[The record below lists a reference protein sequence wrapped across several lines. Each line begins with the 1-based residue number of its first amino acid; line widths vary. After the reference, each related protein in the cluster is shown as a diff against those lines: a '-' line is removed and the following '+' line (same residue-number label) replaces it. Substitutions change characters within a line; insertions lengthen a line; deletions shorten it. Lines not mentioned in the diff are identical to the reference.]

1 MPKKIKKIKLKG
13 TKIEVT
19 PIGIGVMQFSWGQ
32 GMMKMMGSGDVNEEI
47 RNGIIKAA
55 IAGGVNWF
63 DTAEAYSSSEKFLAS
78 ALKANGIKDKDVII
92 ADKWM
97 PMARTV
103 RHLRKSIETRLT
115 ALDGYT
121 IDIHQIHAPISF
133 SSIKA
138 QMNTMADLVESEK
151 IRSIGVSNFSKNQ
164 MIKAHEVLQER
175 GLQLVSNQVKYSL
188 LHRRIEKT
196 GVLDAAKELGIKIIS
211 YSPLHQGVLTGCYH
225 NDPNLKENMSF
236 MKRKMYPN
244 VEKQVKRTETLMQ
257 AIQEIATK
265 HNVKAS
271 QVSLN
276 WLINFSKDTVV
287 AIPGASK
294 INHVVEN
301 AGAMTF
307 ELTRNEI
314 DQLDELSRPLNKM
327 K

>member
-1 MPKKIKKIKLKG
+1 MVKKIKKIKLKG

-32 GMMKMMGSGDVNEEI
+32 GMSKMMGSGDVNEET

-55 IAGGVNWF
+55 FAGGVNWF
-63 DTAEAYSSSEKFLAS
+63 DTAEAYSRSEKYLAS

-97 PMARTV
+97 PMARTAA
-103 RHLRKSIETRLT
+103 HLKRSIEKRLT

-151 IRSIGVSNFSKNQ
+151 IRSIGVSNFSKNL
-164 MIKAHEVLQER
+164 MIKAHDTLQER

-188 LHRRIEKT
+188 LHRRIEKN
-196 GVLDAAKELGIKIIS
+196 GVLEAAKELGIKIIS

-225 NDPNLKENMSF
+225 NDPNLKENVSF
-236 MKRKMYPN
+236 MKRRMYPN
-244 VEKQVKRTETLMQ
+244 VEKQIKRTELLMKT
-257 AIQEIATK
+257 IQEIATK

-276 WLINFSKDTVV
+276 WLINYSKDTVV
-287 AIPGASK
+287 
-294 INHVVEN
+294 
-301 AGAMTF
+301 
-307 ELTRNEI
+307 
-314 DQLDELSRPLNKM
+314 
-327 K
+327 

>member
-1 MPKKIKKIKLKG
+1 MKKVKLKG
-13 TKIEVT
+13 TKIEIT

-32 GMMKMMGSGDVNEEI
+32 RMFKMMGSGDVNEDT

-55 IAGGVNWF
+55 FAGGVNWF
-63 DTAEAYSSSEKFLAS
+63 DTAEAYSSSEKYLAS

-97 PMARTV
+97 PMARTAT
-103 RHLRKSIETRLT
+103 HLKKSIEKRLT
-115 ALDGYT
+115 ALDGFT

-164 MIKAHEVLQER
+164 MIKAHEALEER

-188 LHRRIEKT
+188 LHRRIEKN

-225 NDPNLKENMSF
+225 NNPDLKKNVSF

-244 VEKQVKRTETLMQ
+244 VEKQVRRTETLMQ
-257 AIQEIATK
+257 AIKEIATK

-276 WLINFSKDTVV
+276 WLINYSKDTVV

-301 AGAMTF
+301 VSAMTF
-307 ELTRNEI
+307 ELTKNEI
-314 DQLDELSRPLNKM
+314 AELDELSRPLNRM

>member
-1 MPKKIKKIKLKG
+1 MVKRIKKIKLKG

-32 GMMKMMGSGDVNEEI
+32 GMSKMMGSGVVNEET

-55 IAGGVNWF
+55 FAGGVNWF
-63 DTAEAYSSSEKFLAS
+63 DTAEAYSSSEKYLAC

-97 PMARTV
+97 PMARTAA
-103 RHLRKSIETRLT
+103 HLKKSIEKRLT

-121 IDIHQIHAPISF
+121 IDLHQIHVPLSI

-138 QMNTMADLVESEK
+138 QMNAMADLVENEK
-151 IRSIGVSNFSKNQ
+151 IRSIGVSNFSKGL
-164 MIKAHEVLQER
+164 MIKAYDALKER

-188 LHRRIEKT
+188 LHRRIEKN
-196 GVLDAAKELGIKIIS
+196 GVLETAKELGIKIIS
-211 YSPLHQGVLTGCYH
+211 YSPLHQGVLTGSYH
-225 NDPNLKENMSF
+225 NDPDLKKNVSF

-244 VEKQVKRTETLMQ
+244 VEKQVKRTESLMKT
-257 AIQEIATK
+257 IEEIATK

-276 WLINFSKDTVV
+276 WLINYSKDTVV

-307 ELTRNEI
+307 ELTKNEI

>member
-1 MPKKIKKIKLKG
+1 MTKEIKKVKLKG
-13 TKIEVT
+13 TKIEIT

-32 GMMKMMGSGDVNEEI
+32 RMFKMMGSGDVNEDT

-55 IAGGVNWF
+55 FAGGVNWF
-63 DTAEAYSSSEKFLAS
+63 DTAEAYSSSEKYLAS

-97 PMARTV
+97 PMARTAT
-103 RHLRKSIETRLT
+103 HLKKSIEKRLT
-115 ALDGYT
+115 ALDGFT

-164 MIKAHEVLQER
+164 MIKAHEALEER

-188 LHRRIEKT
+188 LHRRIEKN

-225 NDPNLKENMSF
+225 NNPDLKKNVSF

-244 VEKQVKRTETLMQ
+244 VEKQVRRTETLMQ
-257 AIQEIATK
+257 AIKEIATK

-276 WLINFSKDTVV
+276 WLINYSKDTVV

-301 AGAMTF
+301 VSAMTF
-307 ELTRNEI
+307 ELTKNEI
-314 DQLDELSRPLNKM
+314 AELDELSRPLNRM

>member
-1 MPKKIKKIKLKG
+1 MKKIKFKG

-32 GMMKMMGSGDVNEEI
+32 GMSKMMGSGDVNEET

-55 IAGGVNWF
+55 FAGGVNWF
-63 DTAEAYSSSEKFLAS
+63 DTAEAYFSSEKYLAS

-92 ADKWM
+92 ADKWL
-97 PMARTV
+97 PMARTAS
-103 RHLRKSIETRLT
+103 HLKRSIEKRLT
-115 ALDGYT
+115 ALDGFT
-121 IDIHQIHAPISF
+121 IDLHQIHAPISF

-138 QMNTMADLVESEK
+138 QMNAMADLVENEK
-151 IRSIGVSNFSKNQ
+151 IRSIGVSNFPKGL
-164 MIKAHEVLQER
+164 MIKAHDTLKER
-175 GLQLVSNQVKYSL
+175 GLQLVSNQVKYSI
-188 LHRRIEKT
+188 LHRRIEKN

-211 YSPLHQGVLTGCYH
+211 YSPLHQGVLTGNYH
-225 NDPNLKENMSF
+225 NNPDLKKNMSF

-244 VEKQVKRTETLMQ
+244 VEKQVKRTESLMKT
-257 AIQEIATK
+257 IQEIATK

-276 WLINFSKDTVV
+276 WLINFSKDTVL

-301 AGAMTF
+301 VGAMTF
-307 ELTRNEI
+307 ELTKDELN
-314 DQLDELSRPLNKM
+314 QLDELSLER
-327 K
+327 

>member
-1 MPKKIKKIKLKG
+1 MVKKIKKIKLKG

-32 GMMKMMGSGDVNEEI
+32 GMSKMMGSGDVNEEI

-55 IAGGVNWF
+55 FAGGVNWF
-63 DTAEAYSSSEKFLAS
+63 DTAEAYSSSEKYLAS

-97 PMARTV
+97 PMARTAA
-103 RHLRKSIETRLT
+103 HLKKSIEKRLT

-121 IDIHQIHAPISF
+121 IDLHQIHVPLSI

-138 QMNTMADLVESEK
+138 QMNAMADLVESEK
-151 IRSIGVSNFSKNQ
+151 IRSIGVSNFSKNL
-164 MIKAHEVLQER
+164 MIKAHDTLKER

-188 LHRRIEKT
+188 LQRRIEKN

-225 NDPNLKENMSF
+225 NDPDLKKNVSF

-244 VEKQVKRTETLMQ
+244 VEKQVKRTELLMKT
-257 AIQEIATK
+257 IEEIATK
-265 HNVKAS
+265 HDVKAS

-276 WLINFSKDTVV
+276 WLINFHKDTVL

-301 AGAMTF
+301 VGAMTF
-307 ELTRNEI
+307 ELTKDELN
-314 DQLDELSRPLNKM
+314 QLDELSRPLNKM